1 MKYLVFPLSRL
12 VFGGVQD
19 AMRFFF
25 FLALEQQ
32 KVHGAGGSRWRIPM
46 SWEFPLS
53 FFCLQKPN
61 SHREDSGSI
70 ALNLISKNYGKKRKW
85 FFIHTASGFLH
96 INSWQILGALALTQR
111 VCLAAEWCRM
121 CRLDGTHLKDLESL
135 KKSKASSHDS
145 MQLRFNLV
153 RVMMSQTS
161 YPLYP
166 T

>member
-19 AMRFFF
+19 AWGFFF
-25 FLALEQQ
+25 WPWNS
-32 KVHGAGGSRWRIPM
+32 KSPWCGG
-46 SWEFPLS
+46 FTL
-53 FFCLQKPN
+53 KN
-61 SHREDSGSI
+61 SHVMRVSFIIFLFAKTEFSLWGSGSI
-70 ALNLISKNYGKKRKW
+70 ALNLISKTMEKKKMI
-85 FFIHTASGFLH
+85 FIHTASGFLH

-121 CRLDGTHLKDLESL
+121 RRLDGTHLKDLESL